1 MDKEAIRT
9 ELNTV
14 RAEIKNLKSDFS
26 KQRNE
31 KEDHF
36 TKGEDYST
44 EIDTLYNEVKSI
56 ESEHGLDKINT
67 ELELMKKEYDEL
79 KPQLDTAE
87 KNFTHVKKTSPRI
100 APTST
105 SGPVV
110 KTISAEKA
118 KSEIK
123 QLETS
128 LQTQVLSLDKESGI
142 TKRITELKEIVG
154 NQSSSPTTSD
164 DSGSSVEFKNAK
176 KELFSIKKKFIN
188 VERRIRS
195 LYKQIRLVSKEKKAK
210 YKLIDELRA
219 QKKASFD
226 EFKIHK
232 KSYTELGKTL
242 KDLFKRE
249 EDILTE
255 LGEAPVQ
262 RKRTRDVEL
271 KAKQKEVESN
281 FMTKGKTLTTED
293 LLMLQIK

>member
-1 MDKEAIRT
+1 MDKEAVRG

-14 RAEIKNLKSDFS
+14 RAEIRSLKSEFS
-26 KQRNE
+26 KKRNE

-36 TKGEDYST
+36 KKGEDYST
-44 EIDTLYNEVKSI
+44 EIDKLYNEVKAI
-56 ESEHGLDKINT
+56 ESEHGLEKINT
-67 ELELMKKEYDEL
+67 DLESMKKEYDEL
-79 KPQLDTAE
+79 KPQLDAAE

-100 APTST
+100 APS
-105 SGPVV
+105 SREGPVV
-110 KTISAEKA
+110 KTISAERA
-118 KSEIK
+118 KTEIK

-142 TKRITELKEIVG
+142 NKRITELREIVG
-154 NQSSSPTTSD
+154 NQSSSPVVSD
-164 DSGSSVEFKNAK
+164 NSGSSEEFKVAK
-176 KELFSIKKKFIN
+176 KELFSVKKKFIN

-195 LYKQIRLVSKEKKAK
+195 LYKQIRLVSKEKKIK
-210 YKLIDELRA
+210 YKLIDDLRA

-226 EFKIHK
+226 EFKTHK

-242 KDLFKRE
+242 KDLFKKE
-249 EDILTE
+249 EDYLSQ

-271 KAKQKEVESN
+271 KAKQKEVESD
-281 FMTKGKTLTTED
+281 FMKKGKTLTTED